1 MVIGADVSVPA
12 KVRTFFASL
21 DTDGDGAVSFEE
33 FLGRVQHM
41 QRARAAQREGGEC
54 DSAADTCDSQSP
66 DPPPPP
72 PCARALPTVPTDTG
86 VGRPLQWGRRRGRG
100 DTRPRAW
107 RRAEAGWC
115 VCVRV
120 ARALSERRQLPLQQ
134 QYTYCLGLRS
144 THGRQALARWKG
156 RRVQPQPAPARA
168 QTQAQQQVGARPS
181 PTAAVVQPRSGQR
194 AVWEM
199 ESSGVVLWWRGTGS
213 LLHAMSVRA
222 CVLRALETVSGA
234 PPDPRLARTGPCHRG

>member
-72 PCARALPTVPTDTG
+72 ARAHCQLCPPTQASADRCNGGGEGGGVTPGHGLGGGLRLGGVCACVWHVLFQSGGSCRSSSSTPTAWGCAPLTA
-86 VGRPLQWGRRRGRG
+86 GRPWPAGKVGACSHSRRR
-100 DTRPRAW
+100 
-107 RRAEAGWC
+107 
-115 VCVRV
+115 
-120 ARALSERRQLPLQQ
+120 
-134 QYTYCLGLRS
+134 
-144 THGRQALARWKG
+144 
-156 RRVQPQPAPARA
+156 PAHRH
-168 QTQAQQQVGARPS
+168 RH
-181 PTAAVVQPRSGQR
+181 
-194 AVWEM
+194 
-199 ESSGVVLWWRGTGS
+199 SSR
-213 LLHAMSVRA
+213 
-222 CVLRALETVSGA
+222 
-234 PPDPRLARTGPCHRG
+234 